1 MKETPMFPFPLRQHI
16 HRNED
21 GIWVLFTG
29 TTLIPHPTWEDAWQH
44 AMFIHRIRTDAL
56 A

>member
-1 MKETPMFPFPLRQHI
+1 MFPFPLRQHI

-21 GIWVLFTG
+21 GIWILFTG
-29 TTLIPHPTWEDAWQH
+29 TTFIPHASWRLAYDH
-44 AMFIHRIRTDAL
+44 ALFIHRIRTDEL